1 MKLKLFGDHNA
12 AAEKLFQDVGTN
24 NVRIYQVDEYERIA
38 QLPVHPPSLTKKW
51 SQVVVAASGDLSSH
65 RDWMVV
71 APYRADV
78 SKKTSEKCIDLD
90 PVLLVLDSDL
100 GLPHPSGAVAY
111 HQTFP
116 DRTTNIPGFEK
127 VDLKATVADLRTR
140 VIAGIGPLETA
151 PPQVLSALHHM
162 VGKFRADFTDEGE

>member
-1 MKLKLFGDHNA
+1 MKQKLFADHNA
-12 AAEKLFQDVGTN
+12 AAEKLFEDVGAN

-38 QLPVHPPSLTKKW
+38 QLLVHPPTLTEKW

-71 APYRADV
+71 APYRVDA
-78 SKKTSEKCIDLD
+78 SKKTSEKCIDID
-90 PVLLVLDSDL
+90 PVLLVLDSNS

-116 DRTTNIPGFEK
+116 DRTTTIPGYEK
-127 VDLKATVADLRTR
+127 VDLEAAVADLRTK
-140 VIAGIGPLETA
+140 VTAGIEPLEAA